1 MPAVAGLFY
10 PADPELLAAVI
21 DDMLDAVDAGSP
33 SPAPKGFIVPHAG
46 FAYSGPVAAA
56 AYARTRALREHVHRV
71 VLIGPS
77 HRVPLRNMA
86 VPLAA
91 SFSTP
96 LGAIPVD
103 LELRDRLLAMSTVC
117 ASDPAHAFEHSLEVQ
132 LPFLQRVLDRFNVLP
147 IVTGESSSAQ
157 VADVLDAVWGD
168 SETLVLV
175 SSDLSHYLSYHE
187 ARQADAS
194 TAAAILARSTGLR
207 GEEACG
213 YMAINGLMTIARR
226 RDLRVEE
233 VDRLNSGDTAG
244 DRDRVVGY
252 GAFAVY
258 EH

>member
-10 PADPELLAAVI
+10 PGEPEVLAAVV
-21 DDMLDAVDAGSP
+21 DRMLDAAQASP
-33 SPAPKGFIVPHAG
+33 PCPAPKAFIVPHAG
-46 FAYSGPVAAA
+46 YCYSGPVAAA
-56 AYARTRALREHVHRV
+56 AYARIRALRERVRRV

-77 HRVPLRNMA
+77 HRVPLRNIA
-86 VPLAA
+86 VPRSG

-103 LELRDRLLAMSTVC
+103 LELRDRLLQTSAVIS
-117 ASDPAHAFEHSLEVQ
+117 SDPAHALEHSLEVQ
-132 LPFLQRVLDRFNVLP
+132 LPFLQRVLDAFSVLP
-147 IVTGESSSAQ
+147 IVTGDTTSTQ

-175 SSDLSHYLSYHE
+175 SSDLSHYLPYHE
-187 ARQADAS
+187 ARAVDAM
-194 TAAAILARSTGLR
+194 TAAAIVARSTQLG

-213 YMAINGLMTIARR
+213 CTAINGLMTVARQ

-233 VDRLNSGDTAG
+233 LDRLNSGDTAG
-244 DRDRVVGY
+244 DRSRVVGY

-258 EH
+258 ER